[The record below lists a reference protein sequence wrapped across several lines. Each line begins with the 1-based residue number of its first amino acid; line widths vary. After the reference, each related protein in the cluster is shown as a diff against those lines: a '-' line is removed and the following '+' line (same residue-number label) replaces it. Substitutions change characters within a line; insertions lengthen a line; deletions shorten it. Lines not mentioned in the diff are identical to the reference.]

1 MNMCTKV
8 TKYECSRFAK
18 FRNKVLG
25 FSALA
30 CATMAGAAPTDQL
43 DSLSNTLQTVQTK
56 AEGISGNIIGIVTI
70 AVIMAIV
77 IGWLKKGKKAGNG

>member
-1 MNMCTKV
+1 MSTKL
-8 TKYECSRFAK
+8 TKYEGSRFAK
-18 FRNKVLG
+18 FRNKIVG

-30 CATMAGAAPTDQL
+30 CATMAGAAPIDQL
-43 DSLSNTLQTVQTK
+43 DSLNTTMTTVSTK
-56 AEGISGNIIGIVTI
+56 AETLSSTIIGIVTI